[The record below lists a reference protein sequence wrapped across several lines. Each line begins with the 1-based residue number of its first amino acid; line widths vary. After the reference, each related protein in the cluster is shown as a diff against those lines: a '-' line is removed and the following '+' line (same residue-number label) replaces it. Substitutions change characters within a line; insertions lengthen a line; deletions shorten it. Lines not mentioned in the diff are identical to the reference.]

1 VSRVG
6 PTSLAALLVASLGL
20 GCGLPETTY
29 FGDVPA
35 VRDPKHL
42 RWCNSGEPESLD
54 PAMAST
60 TTAMPLV
67 YAMFDGLTDHDLNG
81 LPRPSLATHWDISPD
96 LRTYTFHLRQDARWS
111 NGRPLDGYDV
121 AYQALR
127 VLHASFASP
136 NGDNLETVKNAVPF
150 LGGKMRVLMRDT
162 GGLKAGQVV
171 EVVGVGGRP
180 LDDKTAVPS
189 SNKRRAKAPLALRDL
204 GADPSAGYASVAI
217 GGEVDILE
225 ITGRPASMPSPA
237 GGAPWAYVYLGR
249 GDGLYGWVPLADL
262 EDQPVASGTIT
273 VRPVSNKRTP
283 GLALTP
289 ELVAADDAAA
299 AEEKRLADAAKAATE
314 AAKAAGTPAP
324 PPAAPIGVEV
334 STADVLSLLETVGV
348 RVPDPYT
355 FVFEL
360 SDPTPYFIS
369 LTPNRALRPTP
380 REVVS
385 RAPRR
390 WWYPGTMV
398 TSGAMVLDDWRERD
412 FVKLK
417 RSDTYWDPTRSKL
430 DRVTAFSMN
439 DQSASAN
446 YYFTGGCDATTSGN
460 IPSSYFPVLNGEKT
474 GKAYA
479 DYQKAPMLGLYFVY
493 INTEKYNNVHLRR
506 ALSHAV
512 DRTDIPRILHGGQIP
527 TVQTSVGQPISTLT
541 DEEAALCKVSKDQPG
556 IAMIMVTG
564 QVCYVPPMGL
574 AFDPDKAKAELAL
587 AKAEMGPAFPKTF
600 TYTYNTGTEGH
611 KLIAEFL
618 QQQWQKH
625 LGVTVTL
632 ATQEWK
638 TFVADTRAGNYE
650 LARFGNISNF
660 PDTEAEFFVNFRCS
674 SPDNR
679 AKWCNPAFEAAMEAV
694 KPIADRNARLVK
706 VAEAERI
713 LLDDAPIVPLYVYT
727 QHRLVRPYVKDLAF
741 NPPNQVSLFPAS
753 LDPAWQMAG
762 GADK

>member
-1 VSRVG
+1 MIETSSMSRIG
-6 PTSLAALLVASLGL
+6 WLATLGAFACAAA
-20 GCGLPETTY
+20 CGLPDTKY
-29 FGDVPA
+29 FGDVPT

-60 TTAMPLV
+60 TTSMPLV

-81 LPRPSLATHWDISPD
+81 LPRPSLATRWDITPD
-96 LRTYTFHLRQDARWS
+96 LRTYTFHLRTDARWS

-136 NGDNLETVKNAVPF
+136 NGDNLETIKNAVPY
-150 LGGKMRVLMRDT
+150 LGGKMRVLLRDV

-171 EVVGVGGRP
+171 EVVGVGGKAV
-180 LDDKTAVPS
+180 DDKVGVPS
-189 SNKRRAKAPLALRDL
+189 SNLRRARVPLALRDL
-204 GADPSAGYASVAI
+204 GADVGAGYLDVAA
-217 GGEVDILE
+217 GSEVNLLE
-225 ITGRPASMPSPA
+225 ISGRPTALPSPA
-237 GGAPWAYVYLGR
+237 GGAPWAYVHVNR
-249 GDGLYGWVPLADL
+249 GDGFYGWVPLADL
-262 EDQPVASGTIT
+262 EDGPITVAPIT
-273 VRPVSNKRTP
+273 VRPVANKRTP
-283 GLALTP
+283 GLILTP
-289 ELVAADDAAA
+289 ELIAADAAA
-299 AEEKRLADAAKAATE
+299 EATAAAAAKAA
-314 AAKAAGTPAP
+314 PDAP
-324 PPAAPIGVEV
+324 PAGVEV
-334 STADVLSLLETVGV
+334 STADVLSLLETVGL
-348 RVPDPYT
+348 RVLDPYT
-355 FVFEL
+355 VVFEL
-360 SDPTPYFIS
+360 TDPTPYFIS
-369 LTPNRALRPTP
+369 LSPNRALRPTP
-380 REVVS
+380 REAVS
-385 RAPRR
+385 RSPRR
-390 WWYPGTMV
+390 WWYPGNMV
-398 TSGAMVLDDWRERD
+398 TSGAMVLEDWKERD
-412 FVKLK
+412 VVKLR
-417 RSDTYWDPTRSKL
+417 RSPTYWDQTKSNL
-430 DRVTAFSMN
+430 DRITVFSMN

-460 IPSSYFPVLNGEKT
+460 IPASYFPVLNGEKT

-479 DYQKAPMLGLYFVY
+479 DYEKAPMLGLYFVH
-493 INTEKYNNVHLRR
+493 INTAKYNNVHLRR

-527 TVQTSVGQPISTLT
+527 TVQTSVGQSIATLT
-541 DEEAALCKVSKDQPG
+541 DEEAALCGVSKDQPG

-574 AFDPDKAKAELAL
+574 AFDPAKAKAELAL
-587 AKAEMGPAFPKTF
+587 AKQEMGAAFPSTL

-618 QQQWQKH
+618 QQQWQKN
-625 LGVTVTL
+625 LGVGVTL

-679 AKWCNPAFEAAMEAV
+679 SKWCNKDFEAAMEAA
-694 KPIADRNARLVK
+694 KPIADRQARLVK
-706 VAEAERI
+706 IAEAERI
-713 LLDDAPIVPLYVYT
+713 MLDDAPIIPLYVYT

-741 NPPNQVSLFPAS
+741 NPPNQVSLFPAI
-753 LDPAWQMAG
+753 LDPAWQQAG